1 MAKRSPSKKAAR
13 PGARCKLTRERQ
25 RAICDAITVGCT
37 YKLAAQ
43 AAGICER
50 TLYNWLEKGE
60 AGEAPIYVQ
69 FLQDVKRAE
78 GAQAAQLLQL
88 IATHAANHW
97 QAAAWMLERRHG
109 YASPQALAAIEK
121 GRQEQGP
128 SDDQDV
134 GADVRAAI
142 AQVRAAGGVDAA
154 LQGEQ

>member
-1 MAKRSPSKKAAR
+1 
-13 PGARCKLTRERQ
+13 RCKLTRERQ

-78 GAQAAQLLQL
+78 GVQAAQLLQL
-88 IATHAANHW
+88 IADHAANHW
-97 QAAAWMLERRHG
+97 QAAAWILERRHG
-109 YASPQALAAIEK
+109 FVSAQAQAAL
-121 GRQEQGP
+121 
-128 SDDQDV
+128 S
-134 GADVRAAI
+134 RAGLDEDKK
-142 AQVRAAGGVDAA
+142 RTDAA
-154 LQGEQ
+154 ADHATVHVLEQINGAT